1 MFYVTVGFVS
11 DQVVV
16 RLETN
21 PIFFFS
27 FSLLPFR
34 NRVAKVINHIS
45 GKFSQ
50 RHKANFSFEIFNLNK
65 LFELFKTKEFDQPSL
80 EFILQL
86 YNSVQCSIDNSII
99 FKLFKFLTF
108 RSQIPCQ
115 IFIFQYP
122 VRHANLNMHVD
133 MTS

>member
-45 GKFSQ
+45 EKFLQ

-65 LFELFKTKEFDQPSL
+65 LFELFKTKKFDML
-80 EFILQL
+80 FIEFIL
-86 YNSVQCSIDNSII
+86 
-99 FKLFKFLTF
+99 
-108 RSQIPCQ
+108 
-115 IFIFQYP
+115 
-122 VRHANLNMHVD
+122 
-133 MTS
+133 